1 MKKKLRP
8 RYILLTTA
16 LGLLGIAATA
26 PLALAQLSASN
37 SEATAGQTLS
47 VTLNLPSGRA
57 ESGYFAIMFGG
68 SIYFVD
74 ETGALSPYQA
84 GVPTPYRLSNGT
96 PGQHTLFSLAI
107 PTGLV
112 GKADFYAAFGQSGVD
127 ILSTPGALDM
137 ASIQQVSVTLKEAAG
152 AVPDGRSLY
161 AQYCAACHG
170 ANPLYNA
177 ERILNGRD
185 TVKTQTAISQDK
197 GGMGYLSF
205 LTDTEHAALA
215 AWIANPI

>member
-1 MKKKLRP
+1 L
-8 RYILLTTA
+8 
-16 LGLLGIAATA
+16 
-26 PLALAQLSASN
+26 
-37 SEATAGQTLS
+37 
-47 VTLNLPSGRA
+47 
-57 ESGYFAIMFGG
+57 
-68 SIYFVD
+68 D

-161 AQYCAACHG
+161 AQHCAACHG
-170 ANPLYNA
+170 VNPLYNA

-205 LTDTEHAALA
+205 LTDTNMRRSPPGLPTRYDEKHHVQKMFARTCRSHPVAFPSREFRLGA
-215 AWIANPI
+215 GARIQCAPPCRTIPEQAWQPG